1 MDIYDVVTVWVL
13 DVEVAIMIFVVS
25 GFAMMFIIAYLLAMR
40 KRMEVLDLTADEFV
54 FISKLQGGNGPS
66 EGAKRP
72 QPAGRPTFSDRDH
85 GPIKVFGNGIQA
97 RFICVEDL
105 KLARPSTGFQKR
117 YVAKYR
123 TMFYPFEKI
132 AGIYPISINIVRKK
146 GGGWEGVHSENLESF
161 GSIINE
167 AMAYADD
174 GPATSMRK
182 NKFTTLQVETTD
194 YQTAILCPGISRGYC
209 DLTAIMQALGRAM
222 GPPAKQKVRTKTWLH
237 GFYLI
242 FEEPGHYDRESQSY
256 RRGDRTRVMLGD
268 IHKHYA
274 LRSQAGYP
282 LRRRMALDTLR
293 MQDISTLDE
302 RLRT

>member
-1 MDIYDVVTVWVL
+1 MVL
-13 DVEVAIMIFVVS
+13 DDEISLVIILAGAFVML
-25 GFAMMFIIAYLLAMR
+25 FLIAYVLSVR
-40 KRMEVLDLTADEFV
+40 KRMEVLDLTAEEFQL
-54 FISKLQGGNGPS
+54 ISKLQEAKGPS
-66 EGAKRP
+66 DGARLPKP
-72 QPAGRPTFSDRDH
+72 VGLPTFSDRDH
-85 GPIKVFGNGIQA
+85 GPIKVFRNGIQA

-105 KLARPSTGFQKR
+105 NLVRTSTGFQKR

-123 TMFYPFEKI
+123 TMFYLFEMI

-146 GGGWEGVHSENLESF
+146 GGGRKGFHSENLESF
-161 GSIINE
+161 GTIINM

-174 GPATSMRK
+174 GLDPSMRK

-209 DLTAIMQALGRAM
+209 NLTAIMQALGLAM
-222 GPPAKQKVRTKTWLH
+222 GPQAKQKVRTKMWLH

-242 FEEPGHYDRESQSY
+242 FEEPGHYDSESPSY

-274 LRSQAGYP
+274 LRSQSGYP
-282 LRRRMALDTLR
+282 LRRRLALDTLR